1 MAHTVLVVD
10 DDRDIRDSLV
20 EMLEHLGYAALG
32 ACNGLDALAQLR
44 ASRGLPCVILLDLM
58 MPGMDGH
65 GFRAAQRAEPAWADI
80 PVIVLSAYADADAQA
95 SALGVECL
103 KKPLTAR
110 MLIAAVRR
118 HCPGPASAAQ

>member
-1 MAHTVLVVD
+1 MSHTVLVVD

-32 ACNGLDALAQLR
+32 ASNGLDALAALR
-44 ASRGLPCVILLDLM
+44 TCSELPCVILLDLM

-80 PVIVLSAYADADAQA
+80 PVIVLSAYADADLQA

-118 HCPGPASAAQ
+118 HCAGPPS

>member
-1 MAHTVLVVD
+1 MSHTVLVVD

-20 EMLEHLGYAALG
+20 ELLEHLGYAAHG
-32 ACNGLDALAQLR
+32 ASNGLDALAVLR
-44 ASRGLPCVILLDLM
+44 AGGELPCVILLDLM

-65 GFRAAQRAEPAWADI
+65 GFRAAQRAEPALADI
-80 PVIVLSAYADADAQA
+80 PVIVLSAYADADTQA

-103 KKPLTAR
+103 RKPLTAK

-118 HCPGPASAAQ
+118 HCGGPPM